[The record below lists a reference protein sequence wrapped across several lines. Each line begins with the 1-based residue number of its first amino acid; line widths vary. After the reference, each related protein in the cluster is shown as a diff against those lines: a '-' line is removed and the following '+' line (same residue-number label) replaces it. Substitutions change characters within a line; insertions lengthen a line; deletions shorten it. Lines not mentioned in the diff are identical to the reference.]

1 MKDKRQES
9 NNCIKVCLFSF
20 FKKKTTPSAEKNVHT
35 SIPNIKKKKRNTAHL
50 LAFSKKCVILVSLK
64 YVLLYSKKL

>member
-9 NNCIKVCLFSF
+9 NDCIKVFF
-20 FKKKTTPSAEKNVHT
+20 FKKTPSAEKNVHT
-35 SIPNIKKKKRNTAHL
+35 SIPNIKKNTAHL

-64 YVLLYSKKL
+64 YVLFYSKKL

>member
-9 NNCIKVCLFSF
+9 NDCIKVFF
-20 FKKKTTPSAEKNVHT
+20 FKKTPSAEKNVHT
-35 SIPNIKKKKRNTAHL
+35 SIPNIKKKNTAHL

-64 YVLLYSKKL
+64 YVLFYSKKL